1 MKDKEM
7 IRPKDFGLA
16 QHEYQQFHATIHP
29 HRNTEELLT
38 EPSYWAHVAGK
49 MQMGCEIRCLA
60 EDFSWRATLV
70 CTFAQGTVV
79 RLKLIDFTPLDH
91 VEVDV
96 QNDDYE
102 VKLRGMRKWS
112 IVKKDTGEV
121 VQEDIATKAEAI
133 KALQDFIR
141 ALAA

>member
-1 MKDKEM
+1 MNDKEM

-16 QHEYQQFHATIHP
+16 QHEYQQFHATVHS
-29 HRNTEELLT
+29 HRKTEELLT

-49 MQMGCEIRCLA
+49 MQMGSEIRVLA
-60 EDFSWRATLV
+60 TDLSWRAVLI
-70 CTFAQGTVV
+70 CTFSQGTVV
-79 RLKLIDFTPLDH
+79 RLKLIDFTQLDD

-102 VKLRGMRKWS
+102 VRLRGMRKWS
-112 IVKKDTGEV
+112 IVKKDTAEI
-121 VQEDIATKAEAI
+121 VQEDIPTKAEAI

>member
-133 KALQDFIR
+133 KSLQDFIR